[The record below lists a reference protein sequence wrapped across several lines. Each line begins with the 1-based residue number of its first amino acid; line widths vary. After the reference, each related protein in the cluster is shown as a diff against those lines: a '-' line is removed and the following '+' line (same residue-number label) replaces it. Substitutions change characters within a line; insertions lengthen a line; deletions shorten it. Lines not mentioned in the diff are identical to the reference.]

1 MSDRGSGN
9 GSGGPRRSDRLAKGK
24 AVIYARDSSPYTD
37 DEYNAME
44 DVSTRA
50 DASIAK
56 NLQAEL
62 DAEAAG
68 LVSGAAR
75 PPLLPGVVIG
85 RSARP
90 SRATRPSPQPSVT
103 TGPSDTPSDAPRR
116 PHTRST
122 GIPPSRLKRQRAE
135 GIPDSAGAIPEDYVA
150 PGFRYPPQGVIRPC
164 YPVVVEIS
172 DTPLL
177 TNLLAHPSS
186 LVRRCQ
192 VSSYFHM
199 SLLFLTFRNCLY

>member
-1 MSDRGSGN
+1 MSDQGS

-24 AVIYARDSSPYTD
+24 SVIYARDGSPDTD
-37 DEYNAME
+37 DEYDAME
-44 DVSTRA
+44 DVRTRA
-50 DASIAK
+50 DASIAR

-75 PPLLPGVVIG
+75 PPLLPGVIIG

-90 SRATRPSPQPSVT
+90 SGMTRPPPQPSAT
-103 TGPSDTPSDAPRR
+103 TGPSDTPPGALRR

-150 PGFRYPPQGVIRPC
+150 PGFRYPP
-164 YPVVVEIS
+164 
-172 DTPLL
+172 
-177 TNLLAHPSS
+177 
-186 LVRRCQ
+186 
-192 VSSYFHM
+192 
-199 SLLFLTFRNCLY
+199 